1 MLTFGF
7 SDFLFSVVSQQ
18 DVVQGFVGHET
29 GTYLVVVHTLV
40 ALVGE
45 IFGDVEVAVLGW
57 FDDLSVDFEGEGSE
71 VFVVDSSAC
80 EYVFFDV
87 FAEGF
92 DDEVELGFDDAG
104 TFTTKV
110 IGPRELRAVDL
121 GRAIA
126 ATLGGSSCTH
136 EHDCCGCPTTH
147 ASVKRTSAR
156 EYFVHLHITRNY

>member
-1 MLTFGF
+1 MQNLELHQRMTHTYADGWADLDDWQHLGTAKMLRWNAT
-7 SDFLFSVVSQQ
+7 
-18 DVVQGFVGHET
+18 
-29 GTYLVVVHTLV
+29 
-40 ALVGE
+40 
-45 IFGDVEVAVLGW
+45 
-57 FDDLSVDFEGEGSE
+57 
-71 VFVVDSSAC
+71 
-80 EYVFFDV
+80 
-87 FAEGF
+87 AEP
-92 DDEVELGFDDAG
+92 LGFDDAG

-121 GRAIA
+121 SRAIA

>member
-1 MLTFGF
+1 MTKLELHQRITHTYADGWADLDEWQHLGTAKMLRWNAT
-7 SDFLFSVVSQQ
+7 
-18 DVVQGFVGHET
+18 
-29 GTYLVVVHTLV
+29 
-40 ALVGE
+40 
-45 IFGDVEVAVLGW
+45 
-57 FDDLSVDFEGEGSE
+57 
-71 VFVVDSSAC
+71 
-80 EYVFFDV
+80 
-87 FAEGF
+87 AEP
-92 DDEVELGFDDAG
+92 LGFDDAG

-110 IGPRELRAVDL
+110 IGPRQLRAVDL